1 MIYSG
6 KKQCYKVSTENQEV
20 EVTADH
26 LFLTERGWIKC
37 SDLKI
42 NDTVFVYQQGHRGL
56 LRTTP
61 KKTIPCNDEVCLKYH
76 PTGSKKVINGYTYY
90 RKAKYILE
98 YEANKNNMSYKE
110 YIKALNDHTMGLYF
124 VPKGL
129 HVHHIDR
136 NRNNNKIE
144 NILILTNSEH
154 TKLHIKEDKVSN
166 VAIPT
171 KEHVISIIKT
181 DIKNTYDIQCEK
193 NHNFF
198 ANDILVHNCGKS
210 TWIKEHDL
218 KQYTLSPDNIR
229 LLYSAPELGL
239 DGKYHISA
247 KCDKHVWA
255 FLRERLE
262 ARMKNGEF
270 TVVDAT
276 HTREFYFKDYKKLC
290 KEYNYRMVIVDFS
303 SIDLDTCKERNLK
316 RESYKRVSEEAIES
330 MYNKIKIPLQG
341 NYEIYDYDKLPNL
354 DTFVYKIDGNK
365 WKEVIV
371 FGDIHSCYDPI
382 RKYFDTSPESDE
394 KLYIFVGDYF
404 DRGIQAKEVLQFC
417 LDHCEKENFVFLQ
430 GNHECMHK
438 NTEILTKEG
447 WLKLADI
454 VDNQLNVTP
463 ITYNIQTKQ
472 LEYDSIV
479 RYHKKKAEYLY
490 DIKTNYSHQ
499 CVTANHDVLISDK
512 KIKAKD
518 ITSKM
523 RLYKQIKCCGNLIQD
538 DACELSLDEIDLI
551 NWIVCDGTVVNR
563 KRKDDS
569 FYPHH
574 LQFKLSRNDK
584 LVYLEKLLNKMNIPY
599 TKRKAVLSKYNK
611 LQPYY
616 ICIYSTFA
624 KKYGEIVGIGKNKH
638 YPDSFKFLNKKQITR
653 LYRSLVVTDGSVQ
666 GKRLLLTTVDKKNLD
681 ILTQAFV
688 TNGYCCNIRE
698 KDNTGGFSNGNI
710 YHLTITK
717 NYVIEEQSISKKL
730 YNDYVY
736 CLTTGNGTLV
746 TRFEGK
752 VAITGNC
759 WAKNYVRDGE
769 AAKMTPDFKDSLA
782 QFGELKDQLSKFT
795 RRLKIAVKVIFG
807 KDFDHHFFTITH
819 GGLSKHLS
827 IETPAIQC
835 IKGVGNYE
843 DLDQVEESF
852 AKTNESWAV
861 QGVGHHY
868 YNVHGHRNI
877 NNNPIISSNGYNIN
891 LEGKVEF
898 GGELRIVELN
908 YDDSGMHINP
918 IEIKNDTFKEGLKEQ
933 RNEDYTNKS
942 IISDLEHSSL
952 IRKKDLGDGI
962 VSYNFSREAF
972 YSQKWNKLTT
982 TARGLFVDTKT
993 NKVVARSYPKF
1004 FEAEQ
1009 HPSTQWRNLEKKLVF
1024 PVTAY
1029 LKENGFLGI
1038 VSVWNDQLFVAS
1050 KSTNQGDYAL
1060 NFQRILNTQI
1070 NCDKLKEYLKKN
1082 NCSAIFECVDP
1093 FKDPHII
1100 EYVNEKVVLLDIVQN
1115 DFTDTFK
1122 SYDEV
1127 FNLAKEIGCKPK
1139 EMCKI
1144 FNTFEELKSFVEAF
1158 DKDDK
1163 NEIEGFVFVDQNN
1176 FMLKY
1181 KTPFYK
1187 FWKDMRRMKDY
1198 INKGSTEKY
1207 FAAKNVLPKQT
1218 ELMNRLFRY
1227 MTGIK
1232 QKGIDLDTLSI
1243 IDIRNKYLQENL

>member
-1 MIYSG
+1 MKILL
-6 KKQCYKVSTENQEV
+6 V
-20 EVTADH
+20 
-26 LFLTERGWIKC
+26 LRG
-37 SDLKI
+37 
-42 NDTVFVYQQGHRGL
+42 
-56 LRTTP
+56 
-61 KKTIPCNDEVCLKYH
+61 IP
-76 PTGSKKVINGYTYY
+76 GS
-90 RKAKYILE
+90 
-98 YEANKNNMSYKE
+98 
-110 YIKALNDHTMGLYF
+110 
-124 VPKGL
+124 
-129 HVHHIDR
+129 
-136 NRNNNKIE
+136 
-144 NILILTNSEH
+144 
-154 TKLHIKEDKVSN
+154 
-166 VAIPT
+166 
-171 KEHVISIIKT
+171 
-181 DIKNTYDIQCEK
+181 
-193 NHNFF
+193 
-198 ANDILVHNCGKS
+198 GKS
-210 TWIKEHDL
+210 TWIEEHDL

-303 SIDLDTCKERNLK
+303 SVDLDTCKERNLK

-365 WKEVIV
+365 YDKVVI
-371 FGDIHSCYDPI
+371 FGDIHNCYDPV
-382 RKYFDTSPESDE
+382 KEYFDKNPESD
-394 KLYIFVGDYF
+394 KNLYIFVGDYF

-430 GNHECMHK
+430 GNHE
-438 NTEILTKEG
+438 
-447 WLKLADI
+447 
-454 VDNQLNVTP
+454 V
-463 ITYNIQTKQ
+463 
-472 LEYDSIV
+472 
-479 RYHKKKAEYLY
+479 
-490 DIKTNYSHQ
+490 
-499 CVTANHDVLISDK
+499 
-512 KIKAKD
+512 
-518 ITSKM
+518 
-523 RLYKQIKCCGNLIQD
+523 
-538 DACELSLDEIDLI
+538 
-551 NWIVCDGTVVNR
+551 
-563 KRKDDS
+563 
-569 FYPHH
+569 
-574 LQFKLSRNDK
+574 
-584 LVYLEKLLNKMNIPY
+584 
-599 TKRKAVLSKYNK
+599 
-611 LQPYY
+611 
-616 ICIYSTFA
+616 
-624 KKYGEIVGIGKNKH
+624 
-638 YPDSFKFLNKKQITR
+638 
-653 LYRSLVVTDGSVQ
+653 
-666 GKRLLLTTVDKKNLD
+666 
-681 ILTQAFV
+681 
-688 TNGYCCNIRE
+688 
-698 KDNTGGFSNGNI
+698 
-710 YHLTITK
+710 
-717 NYVIEEQSISKKL
+717 
-730 YNDYVY
+730 
-736 CLTTGNGTLV
+736 
-746 TRFEGK
+746 
-752 VAITGNC
+752 

-769 AAKMTPDFKDSLA
+769 AAKMTPDFKNSLA

-795 RRLKIAVKVIFG
+795 RRLKVAVKVIFG

-827 IETPAIQC
+827 IETSAIQC

-877 NNNPIISSNGYNIN
+877 NDNPIISSDGYNIN

-993 NKVVARSYPKF
+993 NKVLARSYPKF

-1181 KTPFYK
+1181 KTPYYK
-1187 FWKDMRRMKDY
+1187 FWNDMRRMKDY

-1227 MTGIK
+1227 MTDIK

>member
-1 MIYSG
+1 MKILL
-6 KKQCYKVSTENQEV
+6 V
-20 EVTADH
+20 
-26 LFLTERGWIKC
+26 LRG
-37 SDLKI
+37 
-42 NDTVFVYQQGHRGL
+42 
-56 LRTTP
+56 
-61 KKTIPCNDEVCLKYH
+61 IP
-76 PTGSKKVINGYTYY
+76 GS
-90 RKAKYILE
+90 
-98 YEANKNNMSYKE
+98 
-110 YIKALNDHTMGLYF
+110 
-124 VPKGL
+124 
-129 HVHHIDR
+129 
-136 NRNNNKIE
+136 
-144 NILILTNSEH
+144 
-154 TKLHIKEDKVSN
+154 
-166 VAIPT
+166 
-171 KEHVISIIKT
+171 
-181 DIKNTYDIQCEK
+181 
-193 NHNFF
+193 
-198 ANDILVHNCGKS
+198 GKS
-210 TWIKEHDL
+210 TWIEEHDL

-262 ARMKNGEF
+262 ARVKNGEF

-303 SIDLDTCKERNLK
+303 SVDLDTCKERNLK

-341 NYEIYDYDKLPNL
+341 NYEIYDYYKLPNL

-365 WKEVIV
+365 YDKVVI
-371 FGDIHSCYDPI
+371 FGDIHNCYDPV
-382 RKYFDTSPESDE
+382 KEYFNKNPESD
-394 KLYIFVGDYF
+394 KNLYVFVGDYF
-404 DRGIQAKEVLQFC
+404 DRGIQGKEVLQFC

-430 GNHECMHK
+430 GNHE
-438 NTEILTKEG
+438 T
-447 WLKLADI
+447 
-454 VDNQLNVTP
+454 
-463 ITYNIQTKQ
+463 
-472 LEYDSIV
+472 
-479 RYHKKKAEYLY
+479 
-490 DIKTNYSHQ
+490 
-499 CVTANHDVLISDK
+499 
-512 KIKAKD
+512 
-518 ITSKM
+518 
-523 RLYKQIKCCGNLIQD
+523 
-538 DACELSLDEIDLI
+538 
-551 NWIVCDGTVVNR
+551 
-563 KRKDDS
+563 
-569 FYPHH
+569 
-574 LQFKLSRNDK
+574 
-584 LVYLEKLLNKMNIPY
+584 
-599 TKRKAVLSKYNK
+599 
-611 LQPYY
+611 
-616 ICIYSTFA
+616 
-624 KKYGEIVGIGKNKH
+624 
-638 YPDSFKFLNKKQITR
+638 
-653 LYRSLVVTDGSVQ
+653 
-666 GKRLLLTTVDKKNLD
+666 
-681 ILTQAFV
+681 
-688 TNGYCCNIRE
+688 
-698 KDNTGGFSNGNI
+698 
-710 YHLTITK
+710 
-717 NYVIEEQSISKKL
+717 
-730 YNDYVY
+730 
-736 CLTTGNGTLV
+736 
-746 TRFEGK
+746 
-752 VAITGNC
+752 
-759 WAKNYVRDGE
+759 WAKNYVKDGE

-795 RRLKIAVKVIFG
+795 RRLKVAVKVIFG

-877 NNNPIISSNGYNIN
+877 NDNPIISKSGYNIN

-993 NKVVARSYPKF
+993 NKTVARSYPKF

-1070 NCDKLKEYLKKN
+1070 DCDKLKEYLKKN
-1082 NCSAIFECVDP
+1082 NCSAIFECIDP

-1181 KTPFYK
+1181 KTPYYK
-1187 FWKDMRRMKDY
+1187 FWKEMRKMKEY
-1198 INKGSTEKY
+1198 INKGNNKEYCSTKT
-1207 FAAKNVLPKQT
+1207 ALPGQY
-1218 ELMNRLFRY
+1218 ELMHSLFTF
-1227 MTGIK
+1227 MNNIK

>member
-1 MIYSG
+1 MYN
-6 KKQCYKVSTENQEV
+6 Y
-20 EVTADH
+20 
-26 LFLTERGWIKC
+26 
-37 SDLKI
+37 
-42 NDTVFVYQQGHRGL
+42 
-56 LRTTP
+56 
-61 KKTIPCNDEVCLKYH
+61 
-76 PTGSKKVINGYTYY
+76 
-90 RKAKYILE
+90 
-98 YEANKNNMSYKE
+98 
-110 YIKALNDHTMGLYF
+110 
-124 VPKGL
+124 KGL
-129 HVHHIDR
+129 EM
-136 NRNNNKIE
+136 KI
-144 NILILTNSEH
+144 LLV
-154 TKLHIKEDKVSN
+154 LRG
-166 VAIPT
+166 IPG
-171 KEHVISIIKT
+171 S
-181 DIKNTYDIQCEK
+181 
-193 NHNFF
+193 
-198 ANDILVHNCGKS
+198 GKS
-210 TWIKEHDL
+210 TWIEEHDL

-247 KCDKHVWA
+247 KCDKHVWN

-303 SIDLDTCKERNLK
+303 SVDLDTCKERNLK

-365 WKEVIV
+365 WKEVVV

-404 DRGIQAKEVLQFC
+404 DRGIQAKEVLRFC
-417 LDHCEKENFVFLQ
+417 LDRCEKENFVFLQ
-430 GNHECMHK
+430 GNHE
-438 NTEILTKEG
+438 
-447 WLKLADI
+447 
-454 VDNQLNVTP
+454 
-463 ITYNIQTKQ
+463 
-472 LEYDSIV
+472 
-479 RYHKKKAEYLY
+479 
-490 DIKTNYSHQ
+490 
-499 CVTANHDVLISDK
+499 
-512 KIKAKD
+512 
-518 ITSKM
+518 
-523 RLYKQIKCCGNLIQD
+523 
-538 DACELSLDEIDLI
+538 
-551 NWIVCDGTVVNR
+551 
-563 KRKDDS
+563 
-569 FYPHH
+569 
-574 LQFKLSRNDK
+574 
-584 LVYLEKLLNKMNIPY
+584 
-599 TKRKAVLSKYNK
+599 
-611 LQPYY
+611 
-616 ICIYSTFA
+616 
-624 KKYGEIVGIGKNKH
+624 
-638 YPDSFKFLNKKQITR
+638 
-653 LYRSLVVTDGSVQ
+653 
-666 GKRLLLTTVDKKNLD
+666 
-681 ILTQAFV
+681 
-688 TNGYCCNIRE
+688 IR
-698 KDNTGGFSNGNI
+698 
-710 YHLTITK
+710 
-717 NYVIEEQSISKKL
+717 
-730 YNDYVY
+730 
-736 CLTTGNGTLV
+736 
-746 TRFEGK
+746 
-752 VAITGNC
+752 
-759 WAKNYVRDGE
+759 AKNYVRDGE
-769 AAKMTPDFKDSLA
+769 AAKMTPDFKDSLV
-782 QFGELKDQLSKFT
+782 QFDELKDQLSKFT
-795 RRLKIAVKVIFG
+795 RRLKVAVKVIFG

-827 IETPAIQC
+827 IYTPAIQC

-877 NNNPIISSNGYNIN
+877 NNNPIISLNGYNIN

-1004 FEAEQ
+1004 WSIDERPE
-1009 HPSTQWRNLEKKLVF
+1009 TQWRNLEKKLVF

-1082 NCSAIFECVDP
+1082 NCSAIFECIDP

-1100 EYVNEKVVLLDIVQN
+1100 EYINEKVVLLDIVQN

-1181 KTPFYK
+1181 KTPYYK

-1218 ELMNRLFRY
+1218 ELMNCLFRY

>member
-1 MIYSG
+1 MRILL
-6 KKQCYKVSTENQEV
+6 VM
-20 EVTADH
+20 
-26 LFLTERGWIKC
+26 RG
-37 SDLKI
+37 
-42 NDTVFVYQQGHRGL
+42 
-56 LRTTP
+56 
-61 KKTIPCNDEVCLKYH
+61 IP
-76 PTGSKKVINGYTYY
+76 G
-90 RKAKYILE
+90 
-98 YEANKNNMSYKE
+98 
-110 YIKALNDHTMGLYF
+110 
-124 VPKGL
+124 
-129 HVHHIDR
+129 
-136 NRNNNKIE
+136 
-144 NILILTNSEH
+144 
-154 TKLHIKEDKVSN
+154 
-166 VAIPT
+166 
-171 KEHVISIIKT
+171 
-181 DIKNTYDIQCEK
+181 
-193 NHNFF
+193 
-198 ANDILVHNCGKS
+198 CGKS

-218 KQYTLSPDNIR
+218 EAYTLSPDNIR
-229 LLYSAPELGL
+229 LMFSAPELGL

-303 SIDLDTCKERNLK
+303 SVDLDTCKERNLK

-365 WKEVIV
+365 YDKVVV
-371 FGDIHSCYDPI
+371 FGDIHSCYDPV
-382 RKYFDTSPESDE
+382 KEYFDKNSESD
-394 KLYIFVGDYF
+394 KNLYVFVGDYF

-417 LDHCEKENFVFLQ
+417 LDHCEKDNFIFLT
-430 GNHECMHK
+430 GNHERWIK
-438 NTEILTKEG
+438 N
-447 WLKLADI
+447 WLEDG
-454 VDNQLNVTP
+454 DNAQL
-463 ITYNIQTKQ
+463 
-472 LEYDSIV
+472 
-479 RYHKKKAEYLY
+479 
-490 DIKTNYSHQ
+490 
-499 CVTANHDVLISDK
+499 
-512 KIKAKD
+512 
-518 ITSKM
+518 
-523 RLYKQIKCCGNLIQD
+523 
-538 DACELSLDEIDLI
+538 
-551 NWIVCDGTVVNR
+551 
-563 KRKDDS
+563 
-569 FYPHH
+569 
-574 LQFKLSRNDK
+574 
-584 LVYLEKLLNKMNIPY
+584 
-599 TKRKAVLSKYNK
+599 
-611 LQPYY
+611 
-616 ICIYSTFA
+616 
-624 KKYGEIVGIGKNKH
+624 
-638 YPDSFKFLNKKQITR
+638 
-653 LYRSLVVTDGSVQ
+653 
-666 GKRLLLTTVDKKNLD
+666 
-681 ILTQAFV
+681 
-688 TNGYCCNIRE
+688 
-698 KDNTGGFSNGNI
+698 
-710 YHLTITK
+710 
-717 NYVIEEQSISKKL
+717 
-730 YNDYVY
+730 
-736 CLTTGNGTLV
+736 
-746 TRFEGK
+746 
-752 VAITGNC
+752 
-759 WAKNYVRDGE
+759 
-769 AAKMTPDFKDSLA
+769 TPDFRNSLE
-782 QFGELKDQLSKFT
+782 QFGELKSELSKFF
-795 RRLKIAVKVIFG
+795 RRLKLAVNVKFG
-807 KDFDHHFFTITH
+807 TTHNCKQFTITH
-819 GGLSKHLS
+819 GGLSRPLEWRTS
-827 IETPAIQC
+827 AMQC
-835 IKGVGNYE
+835 IKGVGDYA
-843 DLDQVEESF
+843 DLDEVE
-852 AKTNESWAV
+852 KTF
-861 QGVGHHY
+861 GVVTQNAIAELSNTIC

-877 NNNPIISSNGYNIN
+877 NNNAIISEDGYNIN

-1009 HPSTQWRNLEKKLVF
+1009 HPSTQWRNLKKTLVF

-1082 NCSAIFECVDP
+1082 NCSAIFECIDP

-1122 SYDEV
+1122 SYNEV

-1163 NEIEGFVFVDQNN
+1163 SEIEGFVFVDQNN

-1181 KTPFYK
+1181 KTPYYK

-1207 FAAKNVLPKQT
+1207 FVAKNVLPKQT
-1218 ELMNRLFRY
+1218 ELMNCLFRY

>member
-1 MIYSG
+1 MRILL
-6 KKQCYKVSTENQEV
+6 VM
-20 EVTADH
+20 
-26 LFLTERGWIKC
+26 RG
-37 SDLKI
+37 
-42 NDTVFVYQQGHRGL
+42 
-56 LRTTP
+56 
-61 KKTIPCNDEVCLKYH
+61 IP
-76 PTGSKKVINGYTYY
+76 G
-90 RKAKYILE
+90 A
-98 YEANKNNMSYKE
+98 
-110 YIKALNDHTMGLYF
+110 
-124 VPKGL
+124 
-129 HVHHIDR
+129 
-136 NRNNNKIE
+136 
-144 NILILTNSEH
+144 
-154 TKLHIKEDKVSN
+154 
-166 VAIPT
+166 
-171 KEHVISIIKT
+171 
-181 DIKNTYDIQCEK
+181 
-193 NHNFF
+193 
-198 ANDILVHNCGKS
+198 GKS
-210 TWIKEHDL
+210 NWIKEHDL
-218 KQYTLSPDNIR
+218 ETYTLSPDNIR
-229 LLYSAPELGL
+229 LMFSAPELGL

-303 SIDLDTCKERNLK
+303 SVDLDTCKERNLK

-341 NYEIYDYDKLPNL
+341 NYEIYDYYKLPNL

-365 WKEVIV
+365 YDKVVV
-371 FGDIHSCYDPI
+371 FGDIHSCYDPV
-382 RKYFDTSPESDE
+382 KEYFDKNLESD
-394 KLYIFVGDYF
+394 KNLYVFVGDYF

-417 LDHCEKENFVFLQ
+417 LDHCEKDNFIFLT
-430 GNHECMHK
+430 GNHERWIK
-438 NTEILTKEG
+438 N
-447 WLKLADI
+447 WLEDG
-454 VDNQLNVTP
+454 DNAQL
-463 ITYNIQTKQ
+463 
-472 LEYDSIV
+472 
-479 RYHKKKAEYLY
+479 
-490 DIKTNYSHQ
+490 
-499 CVTANHDVLISDK
+499 
-512 KIKAKD
+512 
-518 ITSKM
+518 
-523 RLYKQIKCCGNLIQD
+523 
-538 DACELSLDEIDLI
+538 
-551 NWIVCDGTVVNR
+551 
-563 KRKDDS
+563 
-569 FYPHH
+569 
-574 LQFKLSRNDK
+574 
-584 LVYLEKLLNKMNIPY
+584 
-599 TKRKAVLSKYNK
+599 
-611 LQPYY
+611 
-616 ICIYSTFA
+616 
-624 KKYGEIVGIGKNKH
+624 
-638 YPDSFKFLNKKQITR
+638 
-653 LYRSLVVTDGSVQ
+653 
-666 GKRLLLTTVDKKNLD
+666 
-681 ILTQAFV
+681 
-688 TNGYCCNIRE
+688 
-698 KDNTGGFSNGNI
+698 
-710 YHLTITK
+710 
-717 NYVIEEQSISKKL
+717 
-730 YNDYVY
+730 
-736 CLTTGNGTLV
+736 
-746 TRFEGK
+746 
-752 VAITGNC
+752 
-759 WAKNYVRDGE
+759 
-769 AAKMTPDFKDSLA
+769 TPDFRNSLE
-782 QFGELKDQLSKFT
+782 QFGELKSELSKFF
-795 RRLKIAVKVIFG
+795 RRLKLAVNVKFG
-807 KDFDHHFFTITH
+807 TTHNCKQFTITH
-819 GGLSKHLS
+819 GGLSRPLEWRTS
-827 IETPAIQC
+827 AMQC
-835 IKGVGNYE
+835 IKGVGDYA
-843 DLDQVEESF
+843 DLDEVE
-852 AKTNESWAV
+852 KTF
-861 QGVGHHY
+861 GVVTQNAIAELSNTIC

-877 NNNPIISSNGYNIN
+877 NNNAIISEDGYNIN

-962 VSYNFSREAF
+962 ISYNFSREAF

-993 NKVVARSYPKF
+993 NKVLARSYSKF
-1004 FEAEQ
+1004 WSIEER
-1009 HPSTQWRNLEKKLVF
+1009 PETQWRNLEKKLVF
-1024 PVTAY
+1024 PVIAY

-1060 NFQRILNTQI
+1060 NFQRILNI
-1070 NCDKLKEYLKKN
+1070 KVNCDKLKEYLKKN
-1082 NCSAIFECVDP
+1082 NCSAIFECIDP

-1181 KTPFYK
+1181 KTPYYK

-1207 FAAKNVLPKQT
+1207 FAAKNVLPKQN

-1227 MTGIK
+1227 MTDIK